1 MEWEESGVVREWSV
15 RGEIGVCNKSV
26 ERVRGVG
33 RKWSVRVKKA
43 ECDGG
48 ERIECVSGVRVECE
62 IGVCE

>member
-15 RGEIGVCNKSV
+15 MGEI
-26 ERVRGVG
+26 GVG